1 MDKRN
6 ELREKALEYFLD
18 HGLAELSLR
27 PLAEQI
33 GTSARLLIY
42 HFASKENLIAT
53 VMAHA
58 RSRVQESVIGM
69 MQASQGRA
77 DMASAWGWV
86 SDRENLRYVRL
97 LFEVQV
103 LALQHPQV
111 YAQYLS
117 DTSASWLELIE
128 QGIPASAERRTI
140 ATLCSAVIDGLV
152 LDYMST
158 GELDR
163 TSAALHFFVSL
174 LSRHH
179 TPPPNHQEPPT

>member
-6 ELREKALEYFLD
+6 ELCEKALEYFLD

-27 PLAEQI
+27 PLAEGI

-42 HFASKENLIAT
+42 HFGSKENLIAV

-58 RSRVQESVIGM
+58 RSRVQRSVIGM
-69 MQASQGRA
+69 MQAAGGRP
-77 DMASAWGWV
+77 DMASVWGWV
-86 SDRENLRYVRL
+86 SAPENMRYVRL
-97 LFEVQV
+97 LFEVQI

-111 YAQYLS
+111 YAHYLT

-128 QGIPASAERRTI
+128 QGIPDSAERRTV
-140 ATLCSAVIDGLV
+140 ATLCSAVIDGLA

-179 TPPPNHQEPPT
+179 ILPPTHQEPPR

>member
-1 MDKRN
+1 MDKHD
-6 ELREKALEYFLD
+6 ELRDKALEYFLD

-42 HFASKENLIAT
+42 HFDSKENLIAT

-58 RSRVQESVIGM
+58 RERVQQSVIGM
-69 MQASQGRA
+69 MQAAQGRPGMEA
-77 DMASAWGWV
+77 VWNWA
-86 SDRENLRYVRL
+86 SDRENIRYVRL
-97 LFEVQV
+97 LFEVQI
-103 LALQHPQV
+103 LALQHPDV
-111 YAQYLS
+111 YAHYLS
-117 DTSASWLELIE
+117 DTNASWLQLIE
-128 QGIPASAERRTI
+128 RGIPESAERRTV

-163 TSAALHFFVSL
+163 TSAALHLFVSL
-174 LSRHH
+174 LSGHH
-179 TPPPNHQEPPT
+179 PTPQTTRSN

>member
-6 ELREKALEYFLD
+6 ELRNKSLEYFLE

-42 HFASKENLIAT
+42 HFESKENLIAV

-58 RSRVQESVIGM
+58 RSRVQDSVMEM
-69 MQASQGRA
+69 MHVARGKP
-77 DMASAWGWV
+77 DMPAVWRWV
-86 SDRENLRYVRL
+86 TDPNNVRYVRL

-117 DTSASWLELIE
+117 ESSTSWLALIE
-128 QGIPASAERRTI
+128 RGIAESAERRTI

-152 LDYMST
+152 LDYLST

-174 LSRHH
+174 LSRH
-179 TPPPNHQEPPT
+179 TPPPITRSH